1 MCKVCSL
8 DNSWAEAFGQQML
21 DVINHGALALML
33 SLGHRTGLFD
43 AMSELPPADSQ
54 TLADAAGLNERYV
67 REWLGAMVSGRIVTV
82 QRDETTV
89 PEKVLYHLPNEHA
102 AALTRTA
109 GSDNIGVFAQY
120 IPLLGY
126 VEDEIVQCF
135 RQGGGVS
142 YDQYNRFHEV
152 MVEDSGLAV
161 VSSLLVDVLPLVPDM
176 LDRLKEGIHVLDVG
190 CGSGKALNLLAE
202 HFPNS
207 CFMGYDLCAEPLV
220 AAHQEAMMMGLD
232 NVHFVQQDLTDFDI
246 TTQFDFITAFD
257 AIHDQ
262 ARPDKVLKG
271 IYNSLKEDGK
281 FLMVDVNA
289 SSRVEENID
298 HPLGTLLYTVST
310 MHCMSVS
317 LAQGGMGLGAMWGRE
332 KAVEMLKEAG
342 FSKIKEHI
350 LEQDIQNRYFIISK

>member
-1 MCKVCSL
+1 MCKLCSI
-8 DNSWAEAFGQQML
+8 DTTRAEAFCQQML
-21 DVINHGALALML
+21 DVLNHGALTLMI
-33 SLGHRTGLFD
+33 SLGHRTNLFD
-43 AMSELPPADSQ
+43 AMNELSPSDSQ
-54 TLADAAGLNERYV
+54 TIARTAGLHERYV
-67 REWLGAMVSGRIVTV
+67 REWLGAMVTSRIVTT
-82 QRDETTV
+82 QRDESD
-89 PEKVLYHLPNEHA
+89 PEKILYHLPAEHA
-102 AALTRTA
+102 ASLTRTA

-126 VEDEIVQCF
+126 VEDEIVKCF

-161 VSSLLVDVLPLVPDM
+161 ISSLLVDVLPLVPGM
-176 LDRLKEGIHVLDVG
+176 AERLKEGIHVLDVG
-190 CGSGKALNLLAE
+190 CGSGKALNLLAK

-207 CFMGYDLCAEPLV
+207 CFTGYDLCAEPLV
-220 AAHQEAMMMGLD
+220 AAHQEATMMGLN

-246 TTQFDFITAFD
+246 AAKFDFITAFD

-271 IYNSLKEDGK
+271 IYNSLKEDGY
-281 FLMVDVNA
+281 FLMVDINA
-289 SSRVEENID
+289 SSQVENNMD
-298 HPLGTLLYTVST
+298 HPMGTLLYTIST

-332 KAVEMLKEAG
+332 KAIDMLKETG
-342 FSKIKEHI
+342 FSRIKEHM
-350 LEQDIQNRYFIISK
+350 LKQDIQNRYFVISK